1 MKKKDENE
9 DGIRNF
15 FKKWP
20 KFYYFMVYV
29 FGPTYFGGLNSPEF
43 IKKYNRNGKKIN
55 LGSGPRRIS
64 KDVIN
69 VDFEKFEGVDVVADI
84 TKLPFENNYR

>member
-1 MKKKDENE
+1 MINKTDYKE
-9 DGIRNF
+9 DKIRNF

-20 KFYYFMVYV
+20 RFYYIVGYV
-29 FGPTYFGGLNSPEF
+29 FGPIYFGGLNSPEF

-69 VDFEKFEGVDVVADI
+69 VDFEKFESSLANPSKI
-84 TKLPFENNYR
+84 S